1 VTAAL
6 RQSFASL
13 AVPNYRLYFTG
24 MLASLAGSWMQIVAE
39 LWLILT
45 LTGSGVAVG
54 VATALQ
60 FTGLLLFGA
69 WGGVLADRF
78 DKRRLLMIAQAAMA
92 LPALALLGLWAGGLV
107 TVPIVLALIA
117 VRGLA
122 MAIDIPLRQAFVIE
136 IVGRDRVVNAVSL
149 NSVLVQGARIVGPA
163 VAGIIIVFFGVGP
176 VFAINAATFGVMVL
190 MLARMDPAQ
199 LRTPAGSR
207 RAAAGEPAIAPP
219 LRVGDELAGSAPGPV
234 VEPSDADRTPDS
246 GVATSIQT
254 ARSRGGVREAI
265 RYVRRTP
272 ELRVPLALMAVLG
285 TFGFNFHVILPLLAR
300 FSFGGEITHYS
311 ALLVAMGLGA
321 ISGALVYGASGR
333 TGPQVVAVS
342 ALAFGAAALLAAAA
356 PTLGLEMLA
365 LALLG
370 ATAVVFAAAVSSG
383 LQLDSAPEMR
393 GRVMALYSIVFVGTT
408 PIGGPLA
415 GWLSGA
421 VSPRAS
427 LVLAGVAGIVVA
439 AAGAY
444 LSRRKLSESRSEIPT
459 GELPVPAG

>member
-1 VTAAL
+1 MTAAL

-54 VATALQ
+54 LATALQ

-78 DKRRLLMIAQAAMA
+78 DKRRLLMIAQGAMA
-92 LPALALLGLWAGGLV
+92 IPALALLGLWLGGLV

-199 LRTPAGSR
+199 LRTPSGSR
-207 RAAAGEPAIAPP
+207 RAAADPAMASQSRAARG
-219 LRVGDELAGSAPGPV
+219 LTGSARDFVVGRGRAERPAAVRAAASTQTAGSP
-234 VEPSDADRTPDS
+234 
-246 GVATSIQT
+246 
-254 ARSRGGVREAI
+254 GGVREAI
-265 RYVRRTP
+265 RYVRATP

-333 TGPQVVAVS
+333 TGPQVVAGS
-342 ALAFGAAALLAAAA
+342 ALAFGTAALLAAAA

-427 LVLAGVAGIVVA
+427 LLLAGVAGIVVA

-444 LSRRKLSESRSEIPT
+444 LSRRKHSESRSEIPT
-459 GELPVPAG
+459 GELPAPAG